1 MSLDYKGYS
10 AGPIEFDEDQGLFSG
25 IVVGLRDVVS
35 FAGRNADELKT
46 AFRESVD
53 DYLAFCAER
62 GKEPDRPYSGNFMVR
77 VDSNLHRK
85 ATIRAQSEGMSLN
98 SWIAR
103 QIDAA

>member
-10 AGPIEFDEDQGLFSG
+10 AGPIEFDEEQGLFSG
-25 IVVGLRDVVS
+25 IVIGLRDVVS
-35 FAGRNADELKT
+35 FAGRDAEELKT
-46 AFRESVD
+46 AFRESIE

-62 GKEPDRPYSGNFMVR
+62 GKEPDRPYSGNFLVR
-77 VDSNLHRK
+77 VDSSLHRK
-85 ATIRAQSEGMSLN
+85 ATLCAQSEGLSLN

>member
-35 FAGRNADELKT
+35 FAGRNADEIKT
-46 AFRESVD
+46 AFRESVE

-77 VDSNLHRK
+77 VDSSLHRN

-98 SWIAR
+98 SRIAR